1 MIFFHIK
8 IYERRKKAMSKLENL
23 EPERVFHFFEEIA
36 SIPHGSYHTKS
47 ISNYLADFAKS
58 RGLEY
63 YQDDTDNVVIIK
75 EAAEGYGDLE
85 PVILQGHMDMVC
97 EKESGCEIDFL
108 NDGLDLYVEGDFLK
122 ARGTTL
128 GGDDGIALAYALAIL
143 DSQDLKHPRIEA
155 VFTTNEEVGL
165 LGAKDIDLSMLKGR
179 ILLNIDSDVEG
190 HFLTSCAG
198 GLSAHSHI
206 PVEYHTLQGVGIS
219 IKLFGLSGG
228 HSGGEIHK
236 EHCNA
241 AIAMGRIL
249 KEIEENCPV
258 GLCELS
264 GGLKDNAI
272 PREGEALIAV
282 PGEAKDTVLSV
293 LHTVEGILKKEYD
306 VSEPKLALLVQVL
319 DTKEYSVLKP
329 ASMQRVLFYLRN
341 VPDGVMHKSMHI
353 ENLVETS
360 LNLGIMELKE
370 EEFYTCTSVRSSVG
384 TRKEEL
390 AKRLCYLVEFLG
402 GEFEI
407 EGDYP
412 AWEYRSESKLREKIS
427 RVYREMYGKKPVF
440 EAIHAGLECG
450 ILSEKIPDLDAVS
463 FGPDNFDIHTP
474 KERLSISSTKRVWEF
489 LTGFLEKAR

>member
-1 MIFFHIK
+1 
-8 IYERRKKAMSKLENL
+8 MSKLEHL
-23 EPERVFHFFEEIA
+23 EPGSVFHFFEEIA
-36 SIPHGSYHTKS
+36 SIPHGSYHTKK
-47 ISNYLADFAKS
+47 ISDYLADFAKS
-58 RGLEY
+58 RGLEH
-63 YQDDTDNVVIIK
+63 YQDNADNVVIIK
-75 EAAEGYGDLE
+75 EASEGYGDLE

-97 EKESGCEIDFL
+97 EKESGCDIDFTK
-108 NDGLDLYVEGDFLK
+108 DGLDLYVEGDFLK

-143 DSQDLKHPRIEA
+143 DSGELKHPRIEA

-165 LGAKDIDLSMLKGR
+165 LGAKDIDLSMLKGH

-206 PVEYHTLQGVGIS
+206 PVEYQTLEGAGIS
-219 IKLFGLSGG
+219 IKLSGLSGG
-228 HSGGEIHK
+228 HSGSEIHK

-241 AIAMGRIL
+241 AIAMGRVL
-249 KEIEENCPV
+249 KEMEEYCPL
-258 GLCELS
+258 GICELS

-272 PREGEALIAV
+272 PREGKALIVV
-282 PGEAKDTVLSV
+282 PGEAKEEVLS
-293 LHTVEGILKKEYD
+293 LLQKTEEILQREYD
-306 VSEPKLALLVQVL
+306 VSEPKLSLFGEVL
-319 DTKEYSVLKP
+319 ETKAYSVLKP
-329 ASMQRVLFYLRN
+329 SSMQKVLFYLRN
-341 VPDGVMHKSMHI
+341 VPDGVMHKSMHM
-353 ENLVETS
+353 EDLVETS

-370 EEFYTCTSVRSSVG
+370 GEFYTCTSVRSSVG
-384 TRKEEL
+384 TRKEDL
-390 AKRLCYLVEFLG
+390 AKKLCYLVEFLG

-412 AWEYRSESKLREKIS
+412 AWEYRSQSKLREKIS
-427 RVYREMYGKKPVF
+427 QVYREMYGKEPVF

-450 ILSEKIPDLDAVS
+450 ILSDKIKDLDAVS

-489 LTGFLEKAR
+489 LTGFLERAR